1 MVSRSP
7 RRWATLAAC
16 AARAL
21 CAVAVVAVPL
31 PPHAQ
36 DAVLQASVDRPVVR
50 DNESF
55 TYTIRAEG
63 SVRGE
68 PEMGPVTREFDVLG
82 SASEKRIGII
92 NGRTSQVTTW
102 TYQLM
107 PKAAGEFTLPPVRVD
122 AHQTNPVAV
131 RVTAPE
137 TSSNAPSDIFME
149 LDAQPSTVFAQSQV
163 IFTLRLFVGVATGR
177 ATLTQPEITGGEAI
191 VEKLGEDTQ
200 YQTDRGGRNFLVR
213 ERRYA
218 VFPQAAGTITIGPAT
233 FEAMVIPD
241 RGFSRVQRF
250 RSGSLDVAVQ
260 PAVSPPA
267 ELLGA
272 GWLPAQRVAL
282 SEKWNDESSE
292 LPVGIPRTRE
302 VTIEADGVLETQ
314 LPDLTLTQLPGIRQY
329 ADQPELTRELTPE
342 GFKAKRRVAMA
353 VIAQT
358 PGEVT
363 LPKIELPW
371 FNVGTQ
377 SWEVASLPERALRVT
392 PSSEVAPAVP
402 QPEATTSSSPDE
414 VPASNV
420 WPALSAVLGLG
431 WLTTALLWWRS
442 ARSPGVAGARAASTQ
457 GSAERKPNER
467 KLLRDVQ
474 AACAANDADAARRA
488 LLGWAEARFAAAPP
502 RSLGALASELTGS
515 VAQEILALEAHIY
528 SAAPEQWDGRALSRA
543 LAAFDAARG
552 SGNPEKEEPLLP
564 LYR

>member
-1 MVSRSP
+1 
-7 RRWATLAAC
+7 
-16 AARAL
+16 
-21 CAVAVVAVPL
+21 
-31 PPHAQ
+31 
-36 DAVLQASVDRPVVR
+36 
-50 DNESF
+50 
-55 TYTIRAEG
+55 
-63 SVRGE
+63 
-68 PEMGPVTREFDVLG
+68 
-82 SASEKRIGII
+82 
-92 NGRTSQVTTW
+92 
-102 TYQLM
+102 
-107 PKAAGEFTLPPVRVD
+107 
-122 AHQTNPVAV
+122 
-131 RVTAPE
+131 
-137 TSSNAPSDIFME
+137 
-149 LDAQPSTVFAQSQV
+149 V